1 MQISLL
7 VVIAV
12 FLMADS
18 AVPKLKNSGVNFER
32 LRLDQ
37 DSGLDGK
44 VRSVRF
50 NSGVEKDLEPDDLI
64 PGIRAFGI
72 PRNKLE
78 AEPESDFK
86 FLFES
91 RFAEDVEEPGLG
103 DPRSKPAIEA
113 YKPKISGH
121 IERVSR
127 SKRSIKKNSI
137 NEFDDLWA
145 EEAKVFRPLFVYRQK
160 VQKRVK
166 NQHRQKHQMEPVSKS
181 KYPKKT
187 IPYYRHNFYHGY

>member
-1 MQISLL
+1 MVL
-7 VVIAV
+7 VI
-12 FLMADS
+12 FSSTDS
-18 AVPKLKNSGVNFER
+18 AVPKLINSRVNFER

-37 DSGLDGK
+37 EGGLDGK

-78 AEPESDFK
+78 AEPESDFNI
-86 FLFES
+86 LFES
-91 RFAEDVEEPGLG
+91 RFAEDVNEPGLG

-127 SKRSIKKNSI
+127 SKRSIKKNVI
-137 NEFDDLWA
+137 NELDDIQA
-145 EEAKVFRPLFVYRQK
+145 EEAKVFRPLFVYRQQIK
-160 VQKRVK
+160 KRIK
-166 NQHRQKHQMEPVSKS
+166 NQNRQKKQMEQVSKS

-187 IPYYRHNFYHGY
+187 IPYYRYNYYHGY